1 MNTQLV
7 LQTGLDLIQP
17 WVVETRTPESN
28 RLDAVILSANL
39 YAAVSAL
46 IKARWGYLSAITGL
60 DTLNPAVVP
69 PPAAEGSNNPQGA
82 FEALYHFCQGGAI
95 LTLRISIPRE
105 NPIIPSICGVL
116 PSASLYEREL
126 MELFGIEI
134 IGTPNTDRLLL
145 SDDWPVGVF
154 PMRKD
159 FNGFDTNIDKN
170 LDTVSTTE
178 VK

>member
-1 MNTQLV
+1 MDTQLV

-17 WVVETRTPESN
+17 WVVETRTPEPN
-28 RLDAVILSANL
+28 RLDAILLSANL
-39 YAAVSAL
+39 YAAVSTL

-60 DTLNPAVVP
+60 DTLNPVVVP
-69 PPAAEGSNNPQGA
+69 PTAVEGSNDPQGA
-82 FEALYHFCQGGAI
+82 LEALYHFCQGAAI

-145 SDDWPVGVF
+145 SDDWPVGVY

-159 FNGFDTNIDKN
+159 FTGFDTTIDKKPEPKP
-170 LDTVSTTE
+170 TTE
-178 VK
+178 AK